1 MKVYTKTGDAGTTS
15 IVGGTRLPK
24 DAARIE
30 AYGTVDELN
39 SYLGL
44 LTADA
49 ATPAPERTLLLGVQ
63 NALFNI
69 GGFLAGMPHSG
80 VGTADVKALE
90 DSIDAMDRQLPPLR
104 NFILPG
110 GTVTAANAHVART
123 ICRRAERRI
132 ITLASTLTIPPELM
146 AYINRL
152 SDWLYT
158 FARYAN
164 VQAEV
169 PENFW
174 QKPL

>member
-1 MKVYTKTGDAGTTS
+1 MKIYTKTGDAGTTS

-24 DAARIE
+24 DAPRID

-39 SYLGL
+39 SLIGL
-44 LTADA
+44 LTSDA
-49 ATPAPERTLLLGVQ
+49 TTPAPEKELLLNVQNTLL
-63 NALFNI
+63 NI
-69 GGFLAGMPHSG
+69 GGYLAGMPDPGISE
-80 VGTADVKALE
+80 ADIKALE
-90 DSIDAMDRQLPPLR
+90 DYIDAMDRQLPPLH

-110 GTVTAANAHVART
+110 GCTLAARAHVART
-123 ICRRAERRI
+123 VCRRAERRI
-132 ITLASTLTIPPELM
+132 ISLASAMTLPVELL
-146 AYINRL
+146 AFINRL

-174 QKPL
+174 RKP

>member
-1 MKVYTKTGDAGTTS
+1 MKIYTRTGDAGTTS
-15 IVGGTRLPK
+15 IVGGSRLPK

-39 SYLGL
+39 SYLGI
-44 LTADA
+44 LTAHTD
-49 ATPAPERTLLLGVQ
+49 TPEPQRELLLKIQ
-63 NALFNI
+63 NTLFNI
-69 GGFLAGMPHSG
+69 GGFLAGMPDAG
-80 VGTADVKALE
+80 VADSDIKALE
-90 DSIDAMDRQLPPLR
+90 DSVDEMDRSLPPLN

-110 GTVTAANAHVART
+110 GTSLATHSHVART

-132 ITLASTLTIPPELM
+132 ITLASQLTIPPTLM
-146 AYINRL
+146 AFINRL

-158 FARYAN
+158 FARFAN

-174 QKPL
+174 QKP